1 MGVFVAKGGTKSP
14 GSGRVKGTRNR
25 ISTAFLEALAKDF
38 EEHGEAAIKIM
49 RVERPTDY
57 CKVIASILPKEF
69 EFTENNL
76 VGIDDSE
83 LDAIIE
89 FARRSLERRTISI
102 ASREGAET
110 DGREIE
116 LLPALSRS
124 KLNSTRRGRS
134 TGNGC

>member
-1 MGVFVAKGGTKSP
+1 MGVFVAKGGMKSP

-49 RVERPTDY
+49 RIERPTDY

-116 LLPALSRS
+116 LLPALSQTS
-124 KLNSTRRGRS
+124 
-134 TGNGC
+134 